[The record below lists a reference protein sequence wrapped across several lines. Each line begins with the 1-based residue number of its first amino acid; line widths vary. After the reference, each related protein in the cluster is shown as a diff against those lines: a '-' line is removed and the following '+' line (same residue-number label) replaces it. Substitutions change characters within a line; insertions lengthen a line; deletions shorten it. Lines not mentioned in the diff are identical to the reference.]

1 MSESDTDSS
10 GLLAGIEQ
18 EAREEA
24 DRIIQ
29 ETRRMLDE
37 RRKATDL
44 QIEKILITAQEK
56 ADAQAEVIRGNSG
69 SRIAIETRRLSLR
82 ARDELMR
89 DVLTQARRK
98 LESLIKTEAYRSIVA
113 GWVVEATVGLNV
125 PAASVR
131 ASAGELSLI
140 DKALL
145 KEAERKVKEVTGKT
159 VKLEIAPGRP
169 LREQGVVLTA
179 KDGRLAFNNQVQ
191 TRLMRYDSEIRR
203 IIYGELKEL

>member
-69 SRIAIETRRLSLR
+69 SRIAVETRRLSLR

-113 GWVVEATVGLNV
+113 GWVVEAAVGLNV